1 MYVHFFFVDNRIP
14 IACLCM
20 RMLSV
25 FSLDS
30 TVGTVEAGTYFESH
44 PSCHSSLS

>member
-1 MYVHFFFVDNRIP
+1 MYTSFSWVTEYLLHG
-14 IACLCM
+14 LCM
-20 RMLSV
+20 RMPSV

-30 TVGTVEAGTYFESH
+30 TVDTVEAGTYFESH